1 MSNNNWNNW
10 NPNYPA
16 QQVPQPPQNKI
27 SPWVYSI
34 VAISVVALLVAGV
47 LTATAVMGKGGSD
60 GEESPVAAETVASK
74 KSSESPATTTTS
86 KKTKTSEAEPT
97 SDTPEEEPT
106 PEEPRSHNATGSEY
120 RLSSYGWEG
129 SPAHCNADDQWLY
142 AAYGDGDYVVV
153 CKVGEYG
160 DYYYRSYVGGHS
172 IEKDVDMS
180 YADPSRGSY
189 SVPVGGGT
197 RIEINQ
203 RDLKVYEHGEV
214 ASNVKFDQF
223 FVVDR

>member
-1 MSNNNWNNW
+1 MSNTDWNNW

-16 QQVPQPPQNKI
+16 QHAPQQNKT

-47 LTATAVMGKGGSD
+47 LTATAVMGKDSGD
-60 GEESPVAAETVASK
+60 GEESPVAAETVVSK
-74 KSSESPATTTTS
+74 RQ
-86 KKTKTSEAEPT
+86 KTQTSEV
-97 SDTPEEEPT
+97 EPT
-106 PEEPRSHNATGSEY
+106 PEEPRGSGSSSPEY

-153 CKVGEYG
+153 CKVGEHG
-160 DYYYRSYVGGHS
+160 AYYYRSYVGGHS

-197 RIEINQ
+197 HIEINQ

-214 ASNVKFDQF
+214 ASNVEFDQF

>member
-1 MSNNNWNNW
+1 MSNNNWDNW

-16 QQVPQPPQNKI
+16 QQAPQPQQNKT

-47 LTATAVMGKGGSD
+47 LTATAVMGKDGGD

-74 KSSESPATTTTS
+74 RQ
-86 KKTKTSEAEPT
+86 KTKTSEAEPT
-97 SDTPEEEPT
+97 SETPEEDPTPEEPEEDPT

-203 RDLKVYEHGEV
+203 KDLKVYEHGEM

>member
-10 NPNYPA
+10 NPNYP
-16 QQVPQPPQNKI
+16 PQQNKT

-47 LTATAVMGKGGSD
+47 LTATAVMGKDGGN

-74 KSSESPATTTTS
+74 KSSENPVATTTR

-97 SDTPEEEPT
+97 SETPEEEPT
-106 PEEPRSHNATGSEY
+106 PAEPRGSGSSSPEY

-153 CKVGEYG
+153 CKVGEHG

-203 RDLKVYEHGEV
+203 KDLKVYEHGEV
-214 ASNVKFDQF
+214 ASNVTFDQF

>member
-1 MSNNNWNNW
+1 MSNSNWNSW
-10 NPNYPA
+10 NSNYPA
-16 QQVPQPPQNKI
+16 QQAPQPQQNKT

-34 VAISVVALLVAGV
+34 VAIAVVALLVAGV
-47 LTATAVMGKGGSD
+47 LTATAVMGKDGGNGGD
-60 GEESPVAAETVASK
+60 GEESPVAAETTASK
-74 KSSESPATTTTS
+74 RQETKT
-86 KKTKTSEAEPT
+86 KTKTSEAEPT
-97 SDTPEEEPT
+97 SEAPEEEPT
-106 PEEPRSHNATGSEY
+106 PERPQSRDAAGSEY

-180 YADPSRGSY
+180 YADPSSGSY
-189 SVPVGGGT
+189 RVPVGGGT
-197 RIEINQ
+197 NIEINQ
-203 RDLKVYEHGEV
+203 KDLKVYEHGEV
-214 ASNVKFDQF
+214 ASTVKFDQF

>member
-1 MSNNNWNNW
+1 MSNNNWNSW
-10 NPNYPA
+10 NSNYPA
-16 QQVPQPPQNKI
+16 QQAPQQNRT

-34 VAISVVALLVAGV
+34 VAIAVVALLVAGV
-47 LTATAVMGKGGSD
+47 LTATAVMGKDGSGGD
-60 GEESPVAAETVASK
+60 GEESPVAAETTASK
-74 KSSESPATTTTS
+74 HQKA
-86 KKTKTSEAEPT
+86 KTKTNTSEAEPT
-97 SDTPEEEPT
+97 SEAPEEEPT
-106 PEEPRSHNATGSEY
+106 PERPQSRDAAGSEY

-180 YADPSRGSY
+180 YADPSSGSY
-189 SVPVGGGT
+189 RVPVGGGT
-197 RIEINQ
+197 NIEINQ
-203 RDLKVYEHGEV
+203 KDLKVYEHGEV
-214 ASNVKFDQF
+214 ASTVKFDQF

>member
-16 QQVPQPPQNKI
+16 QQAPQQNKT

-34 VAISVVALLVAGV
+34 VATSVVALLVAGV
-47 LTATAVMGKGGSD
+47 LTATAVMGKDSGD

-74 KSSESPATTTTS
+74 KSSESPATTTERE
-86 KKTKTSEAEPT
+86 KTSEAEPT
-97 SDTPEEEPT
+97 PEDEPT
-106 PEEPRSHNATGSEY
+106 PEEPRGSGSSSPEY

-153 CKVGEYG
+153 CKVGEHG

-180 YADPSRGSY
+180 YADPRRGSY

-203 RDLKVYEHGEV
+203 KDLKVYEHGEV
-214 ASNVKFDQF
+214 ASNVTFDQF

>member
-1 MSNNNWNNW
+1 MSNNWNNW
-10 NPNYPA
+10 NSNYPA
-16 QQVPQPPQNKI
+16 QQPPQPQPNKT

-47 LTATAVMGKGGSD
+47 LTATAIMGKDGGD

-74 KSSESPATTTTS
+74 KSRESPATTTERE
-86 KKTKTSEAEPT
+86 KTSEAEPT
-97 SDTPEEEPT
+97 SDTPEEDPT
-106 PEEPRSHNATGSEY
+106 PEEPRGSGSSSPEY

-153 CKVGEYG
+153 CKVGEHG

-203 RDLKVYEHGEV
+203 KDLKVYEHGEV
-214 ASNVKFDQF
+214 ASNVTFDQF

>member
-1 MSNNNWNNW
+1 MSNNNWNSW

-16 QQVPQPPQNKI
+16 QQAPQQNKT

-47 LTATAVMGKGGSD
+47 LTATAVMGKDSGD

-74 KSSESPATTTTS
+74 KSSESPATTTERE
-86 KKTKTSEAEPT
+86 KTSEAEPT
-97 SDTPEEEPT
+97 PEDEPT
-106 PEEPRSHNATGSEY
+106 PEAPRGSGSSSPEY

-153 CKVGEYG
+153 CKVGERG

-203 RDLKVYEHGEV
+203 KDLKVYEHGEV
-214 ASNVKFDQF
+214 ASNVTFDQF

>member
-1 MSNNNWNNW
+1 M
-10 NPNYPA
+10 
-16 QQVPQPPQNKI
+16 
-27 SPWVYSI
+27 YSI

-47 LTATAVMGKGGSD
+47 LTATAVMGKDSGD

-74 KSSESPATTTTS
+74 KSSESPATTTERE
-86 KKTKTSEAEPT
+86 KTSEAEPT
-97 SDTPEEEPT
+97 PEDEPT
-106 PEEPRSHNATGSEY
+106 PEEPRGSGSSSPEY

-153 CKVGEYG
+153 CKVGEHG

-203 RDLKVYEHGEV
+203 KDLKVYERGEV
-214 ASNVKFDQF
+214 ASNVTFDQF

>member
-1 MSNNNWNNW
+1 MSNNWNNW
-10 NPNYPA
+10 NSNYPA
-16 QQVPQPPQNKI
+16 QQPPQPQPNKT

-47 LTATAVMGKGGSD
+47 LTATAIMGKDGGD

-74 KSSESPATTTTS
+74 RQT
-86 KKTKTSEAEPT
+86 TKTSEAEPT
-97 SDTPEEEPT
+97 SETPEEEPT
-106 PEEPRSHNATGSEY
+106 PEEPRSHDAADSEY

-203 RDLKVYEHGEV
+203 KDLKVYEHGEV
-214 ASNVKFDQF
+214 ASTVKFDQF
-223 FVVDR
+223 FVADR

>member
-16 QQVPQPPQNKI
+16 QQVPQPQQNKT

-47 LTATAVMGKGGSD
+47 LTATAVMGKDGSD

-74 KSSESPATTTTS
+74 RQ
-86 KKTKTSEAEPT
+86 KTKTSEAEPT

-106 PEEPRSHNATGSEY
+106 PEEPRGNGSSSPEY

-153 CKVGEYG
+153 CKVGEHG

-180 YADPSRGSY
+180 YADPISGSY
-189 SVPVGGGT
+189 WVPVGGGT

-203 RDLKVYEHGEV
+203 KSLKVFEHGEV
-214 ASNVKFDQF
+214 ASNVQF
-223 FVVDR
+223 AEYFVKNP

>member
-1 MSNNNWNNW
+1 MSNNWNNW
-10 NPNYPA
+10 NSNYPA
-16 QQVPQPPQNKI
+16 QQPPQPQPNKT

-47 LTATAVMGKGGSD
+47 LTATAIMGKDGGD

-74 KSSESPATTTTS
+74 KSSESPASTTTR

-97 SDTPEEEPT
+97 SETPEEEPT
-106 PEEPRSHNATGSEY
+106 PEEPRSHDAADSEY

-203 RDLKVYEHGEV
+203 KDLKVYEHGEV
-214 ASNVKFDQF
+214 ASTVKFDQF
-223 FVVDR
+223 FVADR

>member
-1 MSNNNWNNW
+1 MSNTDWNNW

-16 QQVPQPPQNKI
+16 QHAPQQNKT

-47 LTATAVMGKGGSD
+47 LTATAVMGKDSGD

-74 KSSESPATTTTS
+74 R

-97 SDTPEEEPT
+97 
-106 PEEPRSHNATGSEY
+106 PEEPRDRGSSSPEY

-142 AAYGDGDYVVV
+142 AAYGDGDYAVV
-153 CKVGEYG
+153 CKVGEHG

-203 RDLKVYEHGEV
+203 KDLKVYEHGEV
-214 ASNVKFDQF
+214 ASNVEFDQF
-223 FVVDR
+223 FVADR

>member
-1 MSNNNWNNW
+1 MSNNNWDNW

-16 QQVPQPPQNKI
+16 QQAPQPQQNKT

-47 LTATAVMGKGGSD
+47 LTATAVMGKDGGD

-74 KSSESPATTTTS
+74 RQ
-86 KKTKTSEAEPT
+86 KTKTSEAEPT
-97 SDTPEEEPT
+97 SETPEEDPT
-106 PEEPRSHNATGSEY
+106 PEESEEDPIPEEPRSHNATGSEY

-203 RDLKVYEHGEV
+203 KDLKVYEHGEM

>member
-1 MSNNNWNNW
+1 MSNNNWSNW

-16 QQVPQPPQNKI
+16 QQVPQPPQNKT

-47 LTATAVMGKGGSD
+47 LTATAVMGKDGSD

-97 SDTPEEEPT
+97 SETPEEDPT
-106 PEEPRSHNATGSEY
+106 PEEPRGNGSSSPEY

-153 CKVGEYG
+153 CKVGEHG

-214 ASNVKFDQF
+214 ASNVEFDQF

>member
-1 MSNNNWNNW
+1 MSNNWNNW
-10 NPNYPA
+10 NSNYPA
-16 QQVPQPPQNKI
+16 QQAPQPQQNKT

-47 LTATAVMGKGGSD
+47 LTATAVMGKDGGD
-60 GEESPVAAETVASK
+60 GEEAPVAAETVASK
-74 KSSESPATTTTS
+74 RQ
-86 KKTKTSEAEPT
+86 KTKTSEAEPT
-97 SDTPEEEPT
+97 SETPEEDPT

-153 CKVGEYG
+153 CKVGEHG

-203 RDLKVYEHGEV
+203 KDLKVYEHGEV

-223 FVVDR
+223 FVADR

>member
-16 QQVPQPPQNKI
+16 QQAPQQNKT

-47 LTATAVMGKGGSD
+47 LTATAVMGKDSGD

-74 KSSESPATTTTS
+74 R

-97 SDTPEEEPT
+97 PEDEPT
-106 PEEPRSHNATGSEY
+106 PEEPRGSGSSSPEY

-153 CKVGEYG
+153 CKVGEHG

-203 RDLKVYEHGEV
+203 KDLKVYEHGEV
-214 ASNVKFDQF
+214 ASNVTFDQF

>member
-47 LTATAVMGKGGSD
+47 LTATAVMGKDGSD

-214 ASNVKFDQF
+214 ASNVEFDQF

>member
-1 MSNNNWNNW
+1 MSNNSWNNW

-16 QQVPQPPQNKI
+16 QQAPRPQQNKT

-47 LTATAVMGKGGSD
+47 LTATAVMGKDGGD
-60 GEESPVAAETVASK
+60 GEESPVAAETTAS
-74 KSSESPATTTTS
+74 ERQET
-86 KKTKTSEAEPT
+86 KTKTSEAEPT
-97 SDTPEEEPT
+97 SETPEEGPT
-106 PEEPRSHNATGSEY
+106 PEEPRDSGSSSPEY

-203 RDLKVYEHGEV
+203 RDLQVYEHGEV

-223 FVVDR
+223 FVADR

>member
-1 MSNNNWNNW
+1 MSNNNWDNW

-16 QQVPQPPQNKI
+16 QQAPQPQQNKT

-47 LTATAVMGKGGSD
+47 LTATAVMGKDGGD

-74 KSSESPATTTTS
+74 RQ
-86 KKTKTSEAEPT
+86 KTKTSEAEPT
-97 SDTPEEEPT
+97 SETSEDEPTPEEPEEDPT

-203 RDLKVYEHGEV
+203 KDLKVYEHGEM

>member
-1 MSNNNWNNW
+1 MSNNWNNW
-10 NPNYPA
+10 NSNYPA
-16 QQVPQPPQNKI
+16 QQPPQPQPNKT

-47 LTATAVMGKGGSD
+47 LTATAVMGKDGGD

-74 KSSESPATTTTS
+74 KSSESPATTTERE
-86 KKTKTSEAEPT
+86 KTSEAEPT
-97 SDTPEEEPT
+97 S
-106 PEEPRSHNATGSEY
+106 EEPRGSGSSSPEY

-153 CKVGEYG
+153 CKVGEHG

-203 RDLKVYEHGEV
+203 KDLKVYEHGEV
-214 ASNVKFDQF
+214 ASNVTFDQF

>member
-1 MSNNNWNNW
+1 MSNNWNNW
-10 NPNYPA
+10 NPNHPV
-16 QQVPQPPQNKI
+16 QQAPRPQQNKT

-47 LTATAVMGKGGSD
+47 LTATAVMGKDGGD

-74 KSSESPATTTTS
+74 RQ
-86 KKTKTSEAEPT
+86 KTKTSEAEPT
-97 SDTPEEEPT
+97 SDTPEEDPT
-106 PEEPRSHNATGSEY
+106 PEEPRGSGSSSPEY

-189 SVPVGGGT
+189 SVPVGGET

-203 RDLKVYEHGEV
+203 KVLKVYEHGEV
-214 ASNVKFDQF
+214 ASNVTFDQF

>member
-1 MSNNNWNNW
+1 MSNTDWNNW
-10 NPNYPA
+10 NPNHPV
-16 QQVPQPPQNKI
+16 QQAPQPQQNKT

-47 LTATAVMGKGGSD
+47 LTATAVMGKDGGD

-74 KSSESPATTTTS
+74 RQ
-86 KKTKTSEAEPT
+86 KTKTSEAEPT
-97 SDTPEEEPT
+97 SETPEEEPT

-203 RDLKVYEHGEV
+203 KVLKVYEHGEV
-214 ASNVKFDQF
+214 ASNVEFDQF

>member
-1 MSNNNWNNW
+1 M
-10 NPNYPA
+10 
-16 QQVPQPPQNKI
+16 
-27 SPWVYSI
+27 YSI

-47 LTATAVMGKGGSD
+47 LTATAVMGKDGGD
-60 GEESPVAAETVASK
+60 GEESPVATETVASK
-74 KSSESPATTTTS
+74 KSSESPAKTTERE
-86 KKTKTSEAEPT
+86 KTSEAEPT
-97 SDTPEEEPT
+97 S
-106 PEEPRSHNATGSEY
+106 EEPRGSGSSSPEY

-153 CKVGEYG
+153 CKVGEHG

-203 RDLKVYEHGEV
+203 KDLKVYEHGEV
-214 ASNVKFDQF
+214 ASNVTFDQF

>member
-1 MSNNNWNNW
+1 MSNHNW

-16 QQVPQPPQNKI
+16 QQAPQPQQNKT

-47 LTATAVMGKGGSD
+47 LTATAVMGKDGSD

-74 KSSESPATTTTS
+74 RQT
-86 KKTKTSEAEPT
+86 TKTSEAEPT
-97 SDTPEEEPT
+97 SETPEEEPA
-106 PEEPRSHNATGSEY
+106 PEEPRGSGSSSPEY

-180 YADPSRGSY
+180 YVDPSRGSY

-203 RDLKVYEHGEV
+203 KDLKVYEHGEV
-214 ASNVKFDQF
+214 ASNVEFDQF